1 MKTLLTALVM
11 ALAAATARAEPP
23 TPLLWKVSDGDN
35 AVYLLGSF
43 HMLTAQDYPLAARTY
58 AALEDAE
65 RVLLEIAPEELNSP
79 ALAQQMAQAARRSD
93 GLSLQQALPAD
104 TWAQLAEQ
112 AAKHNLPLES
122 LQGFEPWFVS
132 LLLGV
137 SELQAV
143 GLKAEYGLDR
153 HIAERAAQA
162 GKPVTGLETGAQQIA
177 LFDAMSPELQLQA
190 LQDTLED
197 ASDLRSEIQTMH
209 ALWRAGNGEALF
221 AKTGAELKAEYPEL
235 YNRINRDRNRSWIE
249 PISGLLDDSGS
260 DDALVVVGAMHLLG
274 EDSVVRMLKDEGYT
288 VEQL

>member
-1 MKTLLTALVM
+1 MKTLIAALVM
-11 ALAAATARAEPP
+11 ALAAATACAEPP
-23 TPLLWKVSDGDN
+23 KPLLWKVSDGDN

-43 HMLTAQDYPLAARTY
+43 HMLTAQDYPLAAGAY

-65 RVLLEIAPEELNSP
+65 QVLLEIAPEELNSP

-112 AAKHNLPLES
+112 ATKLNLPLEN
-122 LQGFEPWFVS
+122 LQGFEPWFVG

-137 SELQAV
+137 SELQAA

-162 GKPVTGLETGAQQIA
+162 GKPVSGLETGAQQIA
-177 LFDAMSPELQLQA
+177 LFDEMSPELQLQV

-197 ASDLRSEIQTMH
+197 ATDLRSEIQAMH